1 MIFLQVAATA
11 QAIEP
16 SYDVTVARLPN
27 DPWRQTGVSKASC
40 TIRLAERQCTPQ
52 WLHPCLQVASRRA
65 LRKAASISLLLCAR
79 AW

>member
-52 WLHPCLQVASRRA
+52 WLHPCLEERA
-65 LRKAASISLLLCAR
+65 LTR
-79 AW
+79 